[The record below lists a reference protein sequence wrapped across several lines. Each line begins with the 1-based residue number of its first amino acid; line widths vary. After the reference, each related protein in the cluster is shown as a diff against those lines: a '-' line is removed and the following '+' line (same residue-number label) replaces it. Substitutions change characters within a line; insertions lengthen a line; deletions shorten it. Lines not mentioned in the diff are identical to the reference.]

1 MTQPSFVPITETDQ
15 VRPAYRLATPLDW
28 RQDRVAE
35 VRGPVHP
42 KGRVL
47 GVPGP
52 DQGYAL
58 LLAHKLFEDKLEL
71 TEGITAEDA
80 LVGCAEVASARASLF
95 GRAPVAKDIELALL
109 VFGFLRAA
117 PSELVAWRAP
127 LFKAAAHHYGQ
138 QRQIVAVVPE
148 ETLRL
153 MPDEVRGRVGE
164 WRSLLHAASTS
175 SGSAA

>member
-1 MTQPSFVPITETDQ
+1 
-15 VRPAYRLATPLDW
+15 
-28 RQDRVAE
+28 VAE

-42 KGRVL
+42 KGKVL

-58 LLAHKLFEDKLEL
+58 LLAHRMFEERLVL

-95 GRAPVAKDIELALL
+95 GRAPVAKDIELPLL
-109 VFGFLRAA
+109 LFGFLDGAGSVPAA
-117 PSELVAWRAP
+117 LVAWRAP
-127 LFKAAAHHYGQ
+127 LFQAAAHHYQQ
-138 QRQIVAVVPE
+138 QRQIVASVPE

-153 MPDEVRGRVGE
+153 APGEVLGRVGE
-164 WRSLLHAASTS
+164 WRQLLHADAAAS
-175 SGSAA
+175 